1 MKISKP
7 IKILAVIL
15 FLAVA
20 GAAVWYF
27 YKKENANP
35 VSGLKPRVDMSIT
48 RISDVTDSTVN
59 MELKALIHNPL
70 PVGMDVSKFNYSVQM
85 NGKTIVE
92 DHYGKPLRIGARD
105 SSLVTLPAQLKI
117 RNIRDE
123 GDQEAAKGEDSA
135 DYRFETVFYLE
146 KPFLGKDSIS
156 LSIDKRLPLYRL
168 PEVKMAG
175 YDLKKLGL
183 KDTEIIV
190 KMEVT
195 NNNPF
200 SIEFKNPM
208 YAMDLGKQKR
218 FAEGKVTG
226 ITKVKGKSKDIYEIP
241 LSVSLGKVIK
251 AAGQLIGKGKEM
263 PFTFYFKSKIV
274 SENEV
279 LNGSDMNLIMDGELK
294 DIAQFQKNLDRK

>member
-1 MKISKP
+1 MKISKT
-7 IKILAVIL
+7 IKTIIILVAVVL
-15 FLAVA
+15 VLGA
-20 GAAVWYF
+20 GWYF
-27 YKKENANP
+27 YKRKNADP
-35 VSGLKPRVDMSIT
+35 VSGLKPRVDMSIAH
-48 RISDVTDSTVN
+48 ISDVTDSTVN
-59 MELKALIHNPL
+59 MELKALVHNPL
-70 PVGMDVSKFNYSVQM
+70 PVGLDVRKFSYSVQM

-92 DHYGKPLRIGARD
+92 DLYGKPLRVGARD
-105 SSLVTLPAQLKI
+105 SSLVKLPAQLKI
-117 RNIRDE
+117 RNLRDE
-123 GDQEAAKGEDSA
+123 GDQEAAKGQDSA
-135 DYRFETVFYLE
+135 DYRFESVFYLE

-156 LSIDKRLPLYRL
+156 FSVDKRLPLYRL

-183 KDTEIIV
+183 KDTEIVI

-200 SIEFKNPM
+200 SIEFRNPM

-251 AAGQLIGKGKEM
+251 AAGQMITKGKEM
-263 PFTFYFKSKIV
+263 PFTFYFKSKII

-279 LNGSDMNLIMDGELK
+279 INGSDMNLIMDGELK
-294 DIAQFQKNLDRK
+294 DVQQFQKNLDRK